1 MYLNDT
7 DYTINDVYA
16 IGRYLIYE
24 IYKQARVC
32 VNCGSEENLVVSRI
46 DGDPRNVSN
55 DNLRVLCR
63 RCSTNLARWI
73 SVADIDEID
82 VVSRYQDGE
91 GLLDI
96 VAELKI
102 PYSRVR
108 SILRNNDITIR
119 NRNIERKEIG
129 IESVEALMKDGASV
143 ARMARVL
150 GVSKTT
156 IRNYMKEINDGVQT

>member
-7 DYTINDVYA
+7 DYTINDAYA

-24 IYKQARVC
+24 VYGQARVC
-32 VNCGSEENLVVSRI
+32 ANCGSEKNLVVSRI
-46 DGDPRNVSN
+46 DGDPRNVSK
-55 DNLRVLCR
+55 DNLRVLCK
-63 RCSTNLARWI
+63 RCSANLAMSLSGSI
-73 SVADIDEID
+73 IDEAD
-82 VVSRYQDGE
+82 VVARYQDGE

-96 VAELKI
+96 AAELNI

-108 SILRNNDITIR
+108 SILVNNGITIR

-129 IESVEALMKDGASV
+129 IESVRSLLADGASV
-143 ARMARVL
+143 ARMARIL

-156 IRNYMKEINDGVQT
+156 IRTYLKEINDGVQA

>member
-7 DYTINDVYA
+7 DYTVNDAYA

-24 IYKQARVC
+24 TYGQARAC

-46 DGDPRNVSN
+46 DGDPRNVSK
-55 DNLRVLCR
+55 DNLRVLCK
-63 RCSTNLARWI
+63 RCSTNLARGL
-73 SVADIDEID
+73 SCAPIDEYD
-82 VVSRYQDGE
+82 VVARYQDG
-91 GLLDI
+91 GSLLDI
-96 VAELKI
+96 AAELQI

-108 SILRNNDITIR
+108 ATLIKNGITIR

-129 IESVEALMKDGASV
+129 VESVKSLLADGASV
-143 ARMARVL
+143 DRMARVL

-156 IRNYMKEINDGVQT
+156 IRAYMKEINNGV